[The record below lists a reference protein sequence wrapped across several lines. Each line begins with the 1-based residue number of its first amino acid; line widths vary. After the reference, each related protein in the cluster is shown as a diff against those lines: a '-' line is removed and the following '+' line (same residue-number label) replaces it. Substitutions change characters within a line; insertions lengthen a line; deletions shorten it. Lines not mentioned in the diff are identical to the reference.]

1 MRRLLRLNSSSS
13 SRGHDGLTQLPPLR
27 SYGESHGKS
36 VGVIVDGFPPS
47 MSLTESGIQPD
58 QSSIITPRNRKDRV
72 VIQGGTEFGIT
83 FGTPIGLLVQNEDQ
97 GPRDYGNSTMDIPRS
112 KLTHQDQ
119 LLWQHPGGISNDAP
133 IYFSTTA
140 TYDGS
145 EEGVLAAKGRHGSC
159 VVPRAISIVEATA
172 AVVLL
177 GATMAQHARQVT
189 KSLLPP
195 IKRENSKA

>member
-83 FGTPIGLLVQNEDQ
+83 FGTPIGLLTNYSGSIQAAS
-97 GPRDYGNSTMDIPRS
+97 PTTRPSTSASPSSQPAVAIG
-112 KLTHQDQ
+112 KNQ
-119 LLWQHPGGISNDAP
+119 
-133 IYFSTTA
+133 TTA